1 MSPASPFDPLSL
13 NPDNG
18 KKTRIALKN
27 EKKIL
32 DAAEEV
38 IAEYGFHGATID
50 RVAQLAGI
58 SKPNLH
64 YYFPAKTDLYA
75 AVLKRTLDVWTASL
89 SKLDP
94 DGDPETELSA
104 YIAEKV
110 EMSRLNPLAS
120 RVFANEI
127 LRGAPALE
135 DYLRKDLRAI
145 VRKKAAAIQRWID
158 EGKLA
163 PIDPV
168 YLIFLIWAATQH
180 YADFYPQV
188 KAVMGVQKLGPRH
201 YKEIEKTLCEIILR
215 GVLPAGEGQRK
226 R

>member
-1 MSPASPFDPLSL
+1 MSTSSPFDPLSSI
-13 NPDNG
+13 PDDE

-89 SKLDP
+89 SRLDP
-94 DGDPETELSA
+94 NGDPETELTR
-104 YIAEKV
+104 YISEKV
-110 EMSRLNPLAS
+110 EMSRANPLAS

-127 LRGAPALE
+127 LRGAPVLE
-135 DYLRKDLRAI
+135 NYLRKDL
-145 VRKKAAAIQRWID
+145 KALVKQKAGVIQSWID
-158 EGKLA
+158 AGKLA
-163 PIDPV
+163 PVDPAH
-168 YLIFLIWAATQH
+168 LLFLIWAATQH
-180 YADFYPQV
+180 YADFAPQV
-188 KAVMGVQKLGPRH
+188 RAVLGIKTISPKRFQ
-201 YKEIEKTLCEIILR
+201 EIEASLCRIILR
-215 GVLPAGEGQRK
+215 GVLPDEADSE
-226 R
+226 